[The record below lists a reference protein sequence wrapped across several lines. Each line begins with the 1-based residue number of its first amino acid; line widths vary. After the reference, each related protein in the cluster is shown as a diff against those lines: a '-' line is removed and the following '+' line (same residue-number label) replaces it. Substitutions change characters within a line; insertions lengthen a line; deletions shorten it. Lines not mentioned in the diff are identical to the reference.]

1 VLFGIPVMTTSE
13 GIGYADPER
22 DGATPWVALGPTYV
36 EGAPHISNPGIL
48 PMRPD
53 EPGEVVFVS
62 GSVTSTQGRPLAGAV
77 IDIWQ
82 NDKNGKYSSMTYES
96 AGPMPHIVDLS
107 APEYNLR
114 GKITT
119 DGQGRYAYRTI
130 LPGPE
135 ILTPLDGALGKL
147 LTLLDRSISRP
158 LHIHSTIRADGFRE
172 LTHQILFDF
181 DPLTEHA
188 SEGPVDPRT
197 IFTGPS
203 SAKLPCPSALRHVTG
218 TTTTSHATTSSA
230 RSSRQHVLPG
240 VHGDNARHLPHRAGC
255 NDLVRSG
262 HAVLVTNPGDLV
274 GTLAVEG

>member
-1 VLFGIPVMTTSE
+1 MMAFIGWVQKAVEAGDFLLATEVLFGIPVMTTSE
-13 GIGYADPER
+13 GIGYAGPER
-22 DGATPWVALGPTYV
+22 DGATPWVALGPAYV

-158 LHIHSTIRADGFRE
+158 LHIHSTIRADGCRE

-197 IFTGPS
+197 IFRAELREAPVPFGPE
-203 SAKLPCPSALRHVTG
+203 ARDGHYYDVTCDYVLR
-218 TTTTSHATTSSA
+218 
-230 RSSRQHVLPG
+230 P
-240 VHGDNARHLPHRAGC
+240 
-255 NDLVRSG
+255 
-262 HAVLVTNPGDLV
+262 
-274 GTLAVEG
+274 E